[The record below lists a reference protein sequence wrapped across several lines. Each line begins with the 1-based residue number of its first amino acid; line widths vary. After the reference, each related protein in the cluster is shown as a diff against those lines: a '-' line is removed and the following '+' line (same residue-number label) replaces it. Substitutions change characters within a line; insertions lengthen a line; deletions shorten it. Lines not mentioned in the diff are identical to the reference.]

1 MRHACAGNRLSR
13 TSEHRRATL
22 SNMARNVLQHGQIRT
37 TVAKAK
43 EAQRLIDRL
52 VGLGKEGSVH
62 SRRQAYRVLKDRGL
76 VKQLFADVSPRFL
89 DCQGGYT
96 RVLKLG
102 HRLGDGAATAVL
114 ELTRLPAG
122 PPKAPPK
129 PKAKAE
135 AAPAQKS
142 AAPQAPKPKA
152 EEAPAKPKRFFEGI
166 RELFGKK
173 KAGADS

>member
-1 MRHACAGNRLSR
+1 
-13 TSEHRRATL
+13 
-22 SNMARNVLQHGQIRT
+22 MARNVLQHGRIRT

-62 SRRQAYRVLKDRGL
+62 SRRRAYRVLKDRDL
-76 VKQLFADVSPRFL
+76 VKRLFAEVSPRFL

-102 HRLGDGAATAVL
+102 HRNGDGAATALL

-135 AAPAQKS
+135 PAPAAKTP
-142 AAPQAPKPKA
+142 AVPHAPKPKA
-152 EEAPAKPKRFFEGI
+152 EAAPEKPKPFLEGLRRFFRPQKTG
-166 RELFGKK
+166 
-173 KAGADS
+173 AGS

>member
-1 MRHACAGNRLSR
+1 MRHARAGNRLSR

-22 SNMARNVLQHGQIRT
+22 SNMARNVLQHGRIRT

-52 VGLGKEGSVH
+52 VGLGKDGSVH
-62 SRRQAYRVLKDRGL
+62 SRRLAYRVLKDRGL

-89 DCQGGYT
+89 DRQGGYT

-102 HRLGDGAATAVL
+102 HRPGDGAATALL
-114 ELTRLPAG
+114 ELTRLPARAPRAGG
-122 PPKAPPK
+122 PAAPPK
-129 PKAKAE
+129 TSD
-135 AAPAQKS
+135 APR
-142 AAPQAPKPKA
+142 APKPKA

-173 KAGADS
+173 KKAGADS